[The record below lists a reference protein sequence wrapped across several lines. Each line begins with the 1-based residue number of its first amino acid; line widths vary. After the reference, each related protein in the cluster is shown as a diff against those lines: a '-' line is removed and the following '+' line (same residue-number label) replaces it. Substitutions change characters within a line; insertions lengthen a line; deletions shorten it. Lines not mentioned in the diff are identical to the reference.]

1 MSAVVSALLEP
12 AVALLMFAVVWAL
25 AQREPT
31 RADQVLLLLWLALTV
46 PSPDLIGRP
55 LVERVSEGVVGWVL
69 AAAVLALCGWATRSL
84 HLVDVGLWASWMLA
98 AGLAHQFALSAAAW
112 LWRRGGRHTPRRVA
126 VIGAGPTGIRVA
138 RALRR
143 MGRSGSRDVLRFV
156 GWFDPR
162 WADQGGRR
170 RLRRGGLPELA
181 QALRQGHLDEVFVA
195 LEHTPAQGTARWW
208 EVLQDSTAEV
218 HVVPEGFG
226 SILLQGRVQTL
237 EGLPVVSPMAS
248 PFTGLHAFI
257 KRLED
262 TAVAGVAVL
271 LLWPLM
277 LAIALWIKWDS
288 PGPVL
293 FRQAR
298 LGLGGRV
305 IEVWK
310 FRTLRESDP
319 QDTQGTQI
327 IRQVEKGDARVTRAG
342 RILRRTSLDELP
354 QFFNVLQG
362 RMSVVGPRP
371 HALPHNEQYRGLV
384 RAYMWRHRVRPGL
397 TGWAQVNGLR
407 GPTETLDKMRRRI
420 EYDLDYL
427 RHWSLALDLQ
437 IILRT
442 VGLVFKDAHAW

>member
-12 AVALLMFAVVWAL
+12 AVALLMFAAVWAA
-25 AQREPT
+25 AQREPS
-31 RADQVLLLLWLALTV
+31 RADQVLLLLWLALTI
-46 PSPDLIGRP
+46 PSPDLLGRP
-55 LVERVSEGVVGWVL
+55 LVERISEGVVGGVL
-69 AAAVLALCGWATRSL
+69 AAAVLGLCGWATRSL
-84 HLVDVGLWASWMLA
+84 HLVDARLWAVWVLA
-98 AGLAHQFALSAAAW
+98 TGVAHQLALSAAGW
-112 LWRRGGRHTPRRVA
+112 MWRHLWSRPPRRVA
-126 VIGAGPTGIRVA
+126 VLGAGPMGIRVA

-143 MGRSGSRDVLRFV
+143 MDRPRSEDELQFV

-162 WADQGGRR
+162 WGDGDRGKP
-170 RLRRGGLPELA
+170 LRRGGLPELTR
-181 QALRQGHLDEVFVA
+181 ALRQGHLDEVFVA
-195 LEHTPAQGTARWW
+195 LERTPAQVTARWW
-208 EVLQDSTAEV
+208 DALQDSTAEV

-248 PFTGLHAFI
+248 PFTGLNAVV

-262 TAVAGVAVL
+262 TVVAGVAVL

-310 FRTLRESDP
+310 FRTLRES
-319 QDTQGTQI
+319 QTQE
-327 IRQVEKGDARVTRAG
+327 IRQVAQGDARVTRAG

-371 HALPHNEQYRGLV
+371 HALSHNEQYRGLV
-384 RAYMWRHRVRPGL
+384 RAYMWRHKVRPGL

-407 GPTETLDKMRRRI
+407 GPTETVDKMRRRI
-420 EYDLDYL
+420 EHDLDYL

-442 VGLVFKDAHAW
+442 AGLVFRDAHAW